1 MDFTQLKED
10 IKEISDIAS
19 SAPEPFRNKCFEV
32 LLSALLAEREG
43 VDRGTDR
50 RKDKEKDNGEDDKKD
65 DKNKDTRTGDSL
77 PIQSQLRVFMRKTGV
92 TEAELSKIVLV
103 ENNEVHFIQEPHPD
117 TNRDGQMEWSLLLA
131 LKNALL
137 KNELEA
143 DPEEIRSKCI
153 DAGFYDK
160 ANFSANFKSPKF
172 KDLFKETLEGQGK
185 SVALAAAGQ
194 TALGEL
200 VKKLASEAK

>member
-1 MDFTQLKED
+1 MDFKQLKED
-10 IKEISDIAS
+10 IKEISEIAS
-19 SAPEPFRNKCFEV
+19 STPEPFRNKCFEV
-32 LLSALLAEREG
+32 LLTTLLAESRGDRREG
-43 VDRGTDR
+43 
-50 RKDKEKDNGEDDKKD
+50 KDKERDGDTENH
-65 DKNKDTRTGDSL
+65 DKNKDKMTPAGSL

-92 TEAELSKIVLV
+92 SEDELNKLVLV

-137 KNELEA
+137 NNELEA

-160 ANFSANFKSPKF
+160 ANFAANFKSPKF

-185 SVALAAAGQ
+185 PVALAPAGQ

-200 VKKLASEAK
+200 IKKLAAEAK